1 MPSVKAVVLFAAGS
15 MLVAS
20 SAFAAGRGGLS
31 EAQATYNRDRAACM
45 RGDTNQDRAT
55 CLKEAGAAFQ
65 EAKRGGLATNTS
77 ELERN
82 RLLRCDQ
89 PPPADRAECVR
100 RMNEGTTSGSTEGG
114 GVLRELVTPVPAK

>member
-1 MPSVKAVVLFAAGS
+1 MTSIQAAVLCALGS

-20 SAFAAGRGGLS
+20 AAMAAGRGS
-31 EAQATYNRDRAACM
+31 QSDAQATYNRDRAACM

-55 CLKEAGAAFQ
+55 CLQ
-65 EAKRGGLATNTS
+65 EARAALTEARRGGLDTNTS

-89 PPPADRAECVR
+89 QPPADRAECVR
-100 RMNEGTTSGSTEGG
+100 RMNEGTTSGSTESG
-114 GVLRELVTPVPAK
+114 GVIRELRTPVSR

>member
-1 MPSVKAVVLFAAGS
+1 MTSIQAAVLFAAGS

-20 SAFAAGRGGLS
+20 AAMAAGRGS
-31 EAQATYNRDRAACM
+31 QSDAQATYNRDRAACM

-55 CLKEAGAAFQ
+55 CLQEARAAFT

-82 RLLRCDQ
+82 RLARCDQ
-89 PPPADRAECVR
+89 QPPADRAECVR
-100 RMNEGTTSGSTEGG
+100 RMNEGTTSGSTQEG
-114 GVLRELVTPVPAK
+114 GVLRELRTPVSR